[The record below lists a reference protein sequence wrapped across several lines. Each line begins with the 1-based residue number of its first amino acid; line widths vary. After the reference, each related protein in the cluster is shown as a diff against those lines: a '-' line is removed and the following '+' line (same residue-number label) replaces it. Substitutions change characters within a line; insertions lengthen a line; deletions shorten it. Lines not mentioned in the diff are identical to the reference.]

1 MFDYPAPLTGDTRR
15 DLDRLWE
22 EMFRLIEELRLLQE
36 ELKRTDANRDGKPV
50 PYGEPVP
57 YGDQR

>member
-1 MFDYPAPLTGDTRR
+1 MFDYPTPLTGDTRR
-15 DLDRLWE
+15 DLERLWD

-36 ELKRTDANRDGKPV
+36 ELARRGEQRD
-50 PYGEPVP
+50 GEPVP